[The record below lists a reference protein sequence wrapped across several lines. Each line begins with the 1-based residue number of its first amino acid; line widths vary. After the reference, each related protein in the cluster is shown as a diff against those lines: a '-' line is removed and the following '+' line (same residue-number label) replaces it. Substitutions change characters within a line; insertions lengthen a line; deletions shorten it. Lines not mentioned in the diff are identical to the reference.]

1 MSTPGTQATFE
12 RVRDCGVIAV
22 MRGAESETVVRTAEA
37 LVDGGVD
44 VLEVTADTPGSAEMI
59 RTLSEELDDAVSV
72 GAGTV
77 LDAETAQAAIAAGAE
92 FVVSPSFHRDVVET
106 CNRYG
111 ALVAP
116 GIMTPTEAIE
126 AFEAGADV
134 VKLFPAAT
142 VGPGHVS
149 ALKGPL
155 EQIPVVPTGGVS
167 PDNCGDY
174 IEAGATAVGAGSA
187 LVDRDAVDAGE
198 FERITENAEA
208 FRDAVEAA
216 RE

>member
-1 MSTPGTQATFE
+1 MSTQETFE
-12 RVRDCGVIAV
+12 RVREGGVVAV

-37 LVDGGVD
+37 LVDGGVTA
-44 VLEVTADTPGSAEMI
+44 LEVTADTAGSTEMI
-59 RTLSEELDDAVSV
+59 RTLAEELGDDVAV

-77 LDAETAQAAIAAGAE
+77 LDAETAQAVIAAGAE

-111 ALVAP
+111 VLVAP
-116 GIMTPTEAIE
+116 GIMTPTEAVE
-126 AFEAGADV
+126 AVEAGADV

-149 ALKGPL
+149 AIKGPL
-155 EQIPVVPTGGVS
+155 GHIPVMPTGGVS
-167 PDNCGDY
+167 ADNCGEY
-174 IEAGATAVGAGSA
+174 VEAGAMAVGAGSA
-187 LVDRDAVDAGE
+187 LVDRDAIDAGE
-198 FERITENAEA
+198 FETITENAEA
-208 FRDAVEAA
+208 FRDAIEAA

>member
-1 MSTPGTQATFE
+1 MSISTQETFE
-12 RVRDCGVIAV
+12 RVRECGVVAV
-22 MRGAESETVVRTAEA
+22 LRGAEHETVVRTAEA
-37 LVDGGVD
+37 LVDGGVTT
-44 VLEVTADTPGSAEMI
+44 LEVTADTDGSAEMI
-59 RTLSEELDDAVSV
+59 RTLSEELGDDASV

-77 LDAETAQAAIAAGAE
+77 LDSETAQAAIAAGAE

-116 GIMTPTEAIE
+116 GIMTPTEAVE

-142 VGPGHVS
+142 LGPGHLS

-155 EQIPVVPTGGVS
+155 GQIPVMPTGGVS
-167 PDNCGDY
+167 PDNCGEY
-174 IEAGATAVGAGSA
+174 IEAGAMAVGAGSA

-198 FERITENAEA
+198 FGRITDNAEA
-208 FRDAVEAA
+208 FREAVEAA